1 MTTLGKFSR
10 LAAVASA
17 VVTFSGAY
25 IFFNGTRNP
34 ARASGGGTQYNS
46 SEEFEHRLL
55 YKPTGLRWDSNWDR
69 CEKGTTKPKRR
80 DDGRV
85 DEESREIKPTAV
97 RHLVFIRHGQ
107 YYEDAK
113 NSEDKRLTE
122 LGRQQAETTG
132 QRLKNLNWKY
142 TKLVCSTLIRAVET
156 ADIIAKHL
164 PEVPRE
170 SCDFLQEGAPAP
182 PDPPSR
188 HWRPDKTFFQ
198 DGPRI
203 EAAFRKHIHRADAD
217 QVGDSV
223 EIYVCHGNVIRY
235 FVCRVLQF
243 PPEGW
248 LRMSIGHCG
257 ITWVTIR
264 PNGRVSVKSMG
275 DTGHLP
281 PEQLSS

>member
-113 NSEDKRLTE
+113 NSDDKRLTE
-122 LGRQQAETTG
+122 LGR
-132 QRLKNLNWKY
+132 
-142 TKLVCSTLIRAVET
+142 
-156 ADIIAKHL
+156 
-164 PEVPRE
+164 
-170 SCDFLQEGAPAP
+170 
-182 PDPPSR
+182 
-188 HWRPDKTFFQ
+188 
-198 DGPRI
+198 
-203 EAAFRKHIHRADAD
+203 
-217 QVGDSV
+217 
-223 EIYVCHGNVIRY
+223 
-235 FVCRVLQF
+235 
-243 PPEGW
+243 
-248 LRMSIGHCG
+248 
-257 ITWVTIR
+257 
-264 PNGRVSVKSMG
+264 
-275 DTGHLP
+275 
-281 PEQLSS
+281 